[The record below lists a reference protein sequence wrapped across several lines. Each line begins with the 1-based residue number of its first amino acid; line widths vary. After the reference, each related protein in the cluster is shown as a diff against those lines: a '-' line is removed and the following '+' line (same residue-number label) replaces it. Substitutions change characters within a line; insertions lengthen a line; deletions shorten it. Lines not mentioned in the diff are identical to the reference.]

1 MPLSRNISNSC
12 IANRFLSKSLNFT
25 ILARFYLFQVFGSD
39 IKSPTRTLFLIHCNK
54 DIQCNSHQKN
64 QLGLGTV
71 KGVRNFWHFAWKAKF
86 ECIFTNISGHGAYF
100 PKPIF
105 GLKLFIFIF
114 FGFIEESWNLKKEKK
129 IVVRVVHMKFL
140 NILNGQNIKY
150 LHFFT
155 ARY

>member
-86 ECIFTNISGHGAYF
+86 GYIFANMSGLGAYIS
-100 PKPIF
+100 KPIF
-105 GLKLFIFIF
+105 VLKLWVQAGRFEYHKPFIRKIF
-114 FGFIEESWNLKKEKK
+114 FWLIKGFWNLK
-129 IVVRVVHMKFL
+129 R
-140 NILNGQNIKY
+140 
-150 LHFFT
+150 
-155 ARY
+155 